1 MNLVAIN
8 RDYLE
13 KVNYVRKASPAT
25 NYWFSIYKEKL
36 ENYIETFG
44 DDFLVIFYGDDHFEG
59 DFYAI
64 PFSAVEHIFQPKHL
78 SHDTTS
84 SARWVGN
91 IKFNQL
97 KISNY
102 SGSLD
107 LSDYF
112 GNPEYLRLGIT
123 GQKSVYLKD
132 RGGVE
137 YKAAPKKNDS
147 RENDY
152 AIENKKI
159 EIEARQKQSRF
170 RKLVLKNFN
179 HQCCISGI
187 TERELLIASHI
198 VPWSSRIE
206 TRLDPANGLCLSI
219 LYDKLFDKGYMSF
232 DEELRVIVTKYRNQ
246 LSQDLQEILAAIEGR
261 PMRTPRKYSIKQEY
275 LAYHREEIFEKKNE
289 ISKN

>member
-25 NYWFSIYKEKL
+25 NYWFSIYKGKL

-44 DDFLVIFYGDDHFEG
+44 DDFHVIFYGDNHIEG
-59 DFYAI
+59 DFYGV
-64 PFSAVEHIFQPKHL
+64 PFSVVEHIFQPEHL
-78 SHDTTS
+78 SNDTTS

-97 KISNY
+97 RISNY
-102 SGSLD
+102 SGSVD
-107 LSDYF
+107 LSAYF

-123 GQKSVYLKD
+123 EQETAYLREK
-132 RGGVE
+132 GEVE
-137 YKAAPKKNDS
+137 YKAPPSENDS
-147 RENDY
+147 RQNDY

-170 RKLVLKNFN
+170 RRLVLNNFN

-198 VPWSSRIE
+198 IPWSSRIE

-219 LYDKLFDKGYMSF
+219 LYDKLFDKGYMSS
-232 DEELRVIVTKYRNQ
+232 DEELRVIVTKSRSQ
-246 LSQDLQEILAAIEGR
+246 LSQDLQKILAVIEGR
-261 PMRTPRKYSIKQEY
+261 PMRTPRRYLIKQEY
-275 LAYHREEIFEKKNE
+275 LAFHREEVFEKKNE